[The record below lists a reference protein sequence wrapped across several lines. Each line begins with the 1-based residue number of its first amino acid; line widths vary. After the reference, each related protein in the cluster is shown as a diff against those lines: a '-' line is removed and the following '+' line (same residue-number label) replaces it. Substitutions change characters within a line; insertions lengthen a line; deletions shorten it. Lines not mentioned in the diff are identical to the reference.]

1 MFEVIW
7 SVRNDCYI
15 VRPVLGYGSVIP
27 NFIGSENE
35 CNGWIVKNIPSNNPV
50 K

>member
-15 VRPVLGYGSVIP
+15 VRPVLTYGTVIP
-27 NFIGSENE
+27 NFIGSKNE
-35 CNGWIVKNIPSNNPV
+35 CHGWIVKNIPSNNPV